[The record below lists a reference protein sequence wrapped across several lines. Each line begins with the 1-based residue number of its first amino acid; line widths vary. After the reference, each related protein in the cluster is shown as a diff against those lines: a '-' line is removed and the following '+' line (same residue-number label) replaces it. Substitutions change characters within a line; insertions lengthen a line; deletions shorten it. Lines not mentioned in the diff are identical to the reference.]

1 MASKKYLE
9 ARDNLLKAIDLAI
22 ESIIKYPNGRDKREM
37 PGEMEIYSNNGSE
50 IVKKIVK
57 LDNKDSNG
65 NTYTDLTWELKFY
78 NDRKERLL
86 NAEKKFQTLQS
97 LKYSIEDF
105 FIYFQEAAGPDVD
118 EFWRR
123 IKEANLPYERE
134 NKLEKIMKRGRIRN
148 DIEYDYVIDTIV
160 PFQQEGILS
169 EENVKKLNE
178 MIEKFENKRR

>member
-1 MASKKYLE
+1 MASKKYME
-9 ARDNLLKAIDLAI
+9 ARDNLVKAIDLANQVLL
-22 ESIIKYPNGRDKREM
+22 EYPLGRDKMNYVYDGVSYTLIEWF
-37 PGEMEIYSNNGSE
+37 IKCNNHT
-50 IVKKIVK
+50 K
-57 LDNKDSNG
+57 
-65 NTYTDLTWELKFY
+65 ELV
-78 NDRKERLL
+78 L

-97 LKYSIEDF
+97 LKYDIEDF

-123 IKEANLPYERE
+123 IKEANLPYVRE

-169 EENVKKLNE
+169 EEDVKKLNE

>member
-1 MASKKYLE
+1 MASKKYIE
-9 ARDNLLKAIDLAI
+9 ARDNLIKAIDLANEVFLEYPHGKTKEFVDAFI
-22 ESIIKYPNGRDKREM
+22 EFHNYTK
-37 PGEMEIYSNNGSE
+37 
-50 IVKKIVK
+50 
-57 LDNKDSNG
+57 NK
-65 NTYTDLTWELKFY
+65 T
-78 NDRKERLL
+78 L
-86 NAEKKFQTLQS
+86 NPTRSFQTLQS
-97 LKYSIEDF
+97 LNHLIEAF
-105 FIYFQEAAGPDVD
+105 FTYFQEGAGPDVD

-169 EENVKKLNE
+169 EEDVKKLNE

>member
-1 MASKKYLE
+1 MASKKYIE
-9 ARDNLLKAIDLAI
+9 ARDNLVKAIDLAN
-22 ESIIKYPNGRDKREM
+22 EVLLEFPHGRTQEDVDGSVEF
-37 PGEMEIYSNNGSE
+37 NNYR
-50 IVKKIVK
+50 
-57 LDNKDSNG
+57 KD
-65 NTYTDLTWELKFY
+65 LA
-78 NDRKERLL
+78 L

-97 LKYSIEDF
+97 LKYDIEDIF
-105 FIYFQEAAGPDVD
+105 TYFQEAAGPDVD

-123 IKEANLPYERE
+123 IKEANLPYVRE

-169 EENVKKLNE
+169 EEDVKKLNE

>member
-22 ESIIKYPNGRDKREM
+22 ESIIKYPNGRDKWKM
-37 PGEMEIYSNNGSE
+37 PGEMEVGGFNGSE
-50 IVKKIVK
+50 IVKEIVK

-97 LKYSIEDF
+97 LKYDIEDIF
-105 FIYFQEAAGPDVD
+105 TYFQEAAGPDVD

-169 EENVKKLNE
+169 DEDVKKLNE